1 MRTHQPL
8 SEYAPAKPPLPSSD
22 PEPASLP
29 ASSVVGAAELIAAG
43 FEPLELLT
51 GSDWIAVDWPN
62 QRKRAL
68 PESRPDRLPD
78 GADEQVWFVK
88 SPWPSLA
95 PFDALGVI
103 WANLP
108 RDDDVSRAEAARE
121 ILRWSD
127 ERAVA
132 AFVALDLQD

>member
-1 MRTHQPL
+1 MKTYQAL
-8 SEYAPAKPPLPSSD
+8 NEYAPPEQPPRLDEPQ
-22 PEPASLP
+22 PESLP
-29 ASSVVGAAELIAAG
+29 PSSVVGAAELIAAG

-51 GSDWIAVDWPN
+51 GSDWIAVDWPS

-132 AFVALDLQD
+132 AFVALDLRG